1 MAKQKLSGFSELGNL
16 VYSTNPDMLKKM
28 ESNDDANSFTIPPKE
43 QNLRVWIE
51 KNHRGGKIATIVKG
65 FEGSEQALKE
75 LGKQLKTHCGTGGSE
90 KDGEIILQGHIAD
103 KVVKFLADKG
113 FKVKRAGG

>member
-1 MAKQKLSGFSELGNL
+1 MAKQKLSGFGELGKL
-16 VYSTNPDMLKKM
+16 VYSTDPDLLKKI
-28 ESNDDANSFTIPPKE
+28 ESNEKPESFSVPPKE

-51 KNHRGGKIATIVKG
+51 KNHRGGKVATIVKG
-65 FEGSEQALKE
+65 FEGSDQALKE

-90 KDGEIILQGHIAD
+90 KDGEIILQGHMAD

-113 FKVKRAGG
+113 YKVKRAGG